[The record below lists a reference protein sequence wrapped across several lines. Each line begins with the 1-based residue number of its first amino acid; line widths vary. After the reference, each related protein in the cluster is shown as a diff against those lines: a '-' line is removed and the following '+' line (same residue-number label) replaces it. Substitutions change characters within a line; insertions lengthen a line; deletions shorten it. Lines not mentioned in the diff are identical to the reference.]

1 MCTTSKFGMKIAAG
15 MLLVSIGMQGHVM
28 GTYEGGMKVITVG
41 AGKEK
46 GWSGWFVIRITSTFI
61 KGY

>member
-1 MCTTSKFGMKIAAG
+1 MKIAAG

-41 AGKEK
+41 AGKEN